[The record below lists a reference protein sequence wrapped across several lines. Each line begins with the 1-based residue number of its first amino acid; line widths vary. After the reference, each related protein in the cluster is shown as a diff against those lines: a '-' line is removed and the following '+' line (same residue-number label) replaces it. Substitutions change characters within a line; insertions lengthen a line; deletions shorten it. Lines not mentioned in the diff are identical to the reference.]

1 MEVFFKNGNEKF
13 KTMDQLEDPRY
24 SVEYTD
30 VKEFTEDFVDLEV
43 WGFKERVFNVR
54 TLTKVFKG
62 FEPYDYYY
70 YSNNSRYSDFF
81 PSTILSFTDPE
92 FDSKTKTVKYFENL
106 SKREKGVKTE
116 SKIGKYLRKIG
127 PWYND
132 KQIELLVDFFIT
144 ENTVTDYKYMKGEN
158 PEDFEKVYRKKA
170 ESGRYLNSYK
180 CLNSSCMR
188 YEFQDLKHHPAYVYG
203 TEDFSIRYLLNE
215 NGYSA
220 GRVIVCHKTK
230 EFGPIYASS
239 EVAGDCLKE
248 QVKLEFPCYGYT
260 DEPDFDGAKLLAVKL
275 GLIEYLAPYLD
286 CYPSCN
292 LEDDYFIIGKGNTSF
307 SSLRGYV
314 HTFET
319 CYNCGDSVEDVITFD
334 GRSYCDCCTHYCE
347 YYREITLE
355 DCHEVRISKYITQY
369 WCESAIEDNAV
380 WNEDLFTYVSNEYNE
395 QLEKEKEEE
404 EQNETV

>member
-13 KTMDQLEDPRY
+13 ETMDQLEYPRY

-30 VKEFTEDFVDLEV
+30 VKEYTEDFVYLKV
-43 WGFKERVFNVR
+43 WDSTERVFNVR
-54 TLTKVFKG
+54 TLAKVFKG
-62 FEPYDYYY
+62 FEPYDYHL
-70 YSNNSRYSDFF
+70 NNNRYSLFF
-81 PSTILSFTDPE
+81 PPTILNFTDPE

-132 KQIELLVDFFIT
+132 KQIELLVDFIIKGD
-144 ENTVTDYKYMKGEN
+144 TVPDYKYMKGEN

-170 ESGRYLNSYK
+170 ESGRYLNSYR

-188 YEFQDLKHHPAYVYG
+188 YEFEGLKHHPAYVYG

-215 NGYSA
+215 YGYSA

-239 EVAGDCLKE
+239 EVAGDYLKK

-260 DEPDFDGAKLLAVKL
+260 DEPEFDGAKLLAVKL
-275 GLIEYLAPYLD
+275 GHNEYLAPYLD
-286 CYPSCN
+286 CWQSCI
-292 LEDDYFIIGKGNTSF
+292 LEDEYFIIGMGGTSF
-307 SSLRGYV
+307 SSLRGSVY
-314 HTFET
+314 TYET
-319 CYNCGDSVEDVITFD
+319 CCNCGDSIYYVIAID
-334 GRSYCDCCTHYCE
+334 GRSYCDYCTQYCE
-347 YYREITLE
+347 HCGESTLE
-355 DCHEVRISKYITQY
+355 DCHEVRVYKYTTQY

-380 WNEDLFTYVSNEYNE
+380 WNEDLDTYVCKEYNE